1 MRSNQIGGI
10 EVEIIKEPPVMAEEL
25 RKLQRTRDSWR
36 KIIVSVLIA
45 LGAGVIMLA
54 CYLMFNGKL
63 DTDGLITILVITVFG
78 LIFGISFIDRI
89 GI

>member
-1 MRSNQIGGI
+1 
-10 EVEIIKEPPVMAEEL
+10 VEIIKEPPIIAEEL
-25 RKLQRTRDSWR
+25 KKLRRPRDYWR
-36 KIIVSVLIA
+36 KIIVCALIA
-45 LGAGVIMLA
+45 LGTGVLMLA

-78 LIFGISFIDRI
+78 LIFGISFLDRI